1 MDIIIFYLAVL
12 IFSVVIH
19 EVSHGSAAL
28 MLGDSTAK
36 NANRLTLNPL
46 PHLDFMGSFLMPIFL
61 LILTQGQGPIFG
73 WAKPV
78 PVNPY
83 NLRNPRWDMAKVAM
97 AGAGANFA
105 LALAF
110 GLALRLAPIPAQLAV
125 LFSGIVTLNLL
136 LGIFNLAPIPP
147 LDGSKVLFAFIPD
160 RFFNF
165 KLFLERYGP
174 MFLIFF
180 IFFFGFIRIIFPI
193 VSLAYYIIVGQPP
206 LI

>member
-1 MDIIIFYLAVL
+1 
-12 IFSVVIH
+12 
-19 EVSHGSAAL
+19 

>member
-105 LALAF
+105 LAIAF

-165 KLFLERYGP
+165 KLFLEQYGP

>member
-105 LALAF
+105 LAIAF